1 MTLNSLYY
9 ILSLSGCLGNAEI
22 EVCQCVCVCGWG
34 GGGGGV
40 VITIRAYTL
49 TVWRF

>member
-22 EVCQCVCVCGWG
+22 EVCQCVCVCWW
-34 GGGGGV
+34 GGGGV